1 MTIDEIKKDII
12 ELTILEEKIYVLN
25 LEMIIEDKQK
35 SSKMDKLEKKRETIN
50 SKYIS
55 IFEAEEDFEYESVYN
70 ADDLVDF
77 LKVTI
82 ILLNKCKS

>member
-70 ADDLVDF
+70 VDDLVDF